1 MRAGRARRAGW
12 AGHGDLAASIALVF
26 PLVLAY
32 AIAAAITMRI
42 HVADLPS
49 RALWWA
55 CDRQRER
62 YLVAYAVIALGFLA
76 WLRRHR
82 RAEALRLAV
91 VAPLI
96 GEAAVYAFTLATVVW
111 AVVARLPGLGADA
124 VVGAL
129 GAGVHEELLFRLL
142 GVAGGAALGRRLGL
156 SPRVALVAA
165 IAVSSLG
172 FAAAHH
178 LDAPWE
184 ARAFAFRT
192 VAGVGFALVFWHRS
206 LAHAVYAH
214 VLYDLWIAAAG

>member
-1 MRAGRARRAGW
+1 MRARRVGW

-26 PLVLAY
+26 PLMLAY
-32 AIAAAITMRI
+32 GVAAAITMQI

-55 CDRQRER
+55 CDRQRQR
-62 YLVAYAVIALGFLA
+62 YLVAYAAIALGFLA

-91 VAPLI
+91 VAPVV
-96 GEAAVYAFTLATVVW
+96 GEAAIYAFTLATVVW

-129 GAGVHEELLFRLL
+129 GAGVHEELLFRLV

-156 SPRVALVAA
+156 SPRAALIAA
-165 IAVSSLG
+165 VAVSSLG
-172 FAAAHH
+172 FAAAQASTTTSAVGA
-178 LDAPWE
+178 D
-184 ARAFAFRT
+184 RAIT
-192 VAGVGFALVFWHRS
+192 VRPPRVQELTLGS
-206 LAHAVYAH
+206 
-214 VLYDLWIAAAG
+214 ITAAATASPMASAPVQAL

>member
-1 MRAGRARRAGW
+1 MIVARHRDRGRERPVL
-12 AGHGDLAASIALVF
+12 AGHG
-26 PLVLAY
+26 
-32 AIAAAITMRI
+32 
-42 HVADLPS
+42 H
-49 RALWWA
+49 
-55 CDRQRER
+55 
-62 YLVAYAVIALGFLA
+62 LG
-76 WLRRHR
+76 RR
-82 RAEALRLAV
+82 
-91 VAPLI
+91 
-96 GEAAVYAFTLATVVW
+96 
-111 AVVARLPGLGADA
+111 GLADA
-124 VVGAL
+124 AD
-129 GAGVHEELLFRLL
+129 EL